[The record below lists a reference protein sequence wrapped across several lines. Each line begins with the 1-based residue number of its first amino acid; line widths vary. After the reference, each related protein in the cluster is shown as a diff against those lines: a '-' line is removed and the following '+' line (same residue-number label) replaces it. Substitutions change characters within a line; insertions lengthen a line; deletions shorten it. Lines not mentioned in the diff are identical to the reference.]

1 MPLLTFH
8 LEEREST
15 YTYVSSKYENFLDR
29 ERSLENKF
37 MVNLSAVV
45 INRMHS
51 SCNSGHL
58 EFMVNLFKKK
68 KRFGES
74 SVLRK
79 W

>member
-51 SCNSGHL
+51 SCNAGHL
-58 EFMVNLFKKK
+58 EFIVNLFFFK

>member
-51 SCNSGHL
+51 SCNAGHL
-58 EFMVNLFKKK
+58 EFMVNLLKKTFW
-68 KRFGES
+68 RVECS
-74 SVLRK
+74 QEMVA
-79 W
+79 